1 MSKEKGIFLGTT
13 KLKEPVVFEEYSRE
27 NSKNDLRLGTLG
39 VGVSINTDKSNTLE
53 ELKSIREEN
62 IEKVLAK
69 AVEIMKIEDNY
80 AFNIAP
86 LNVKTEIAIYPL
98 TLGEKK
104 ILLELALVRSQIG
117 VVDCKY
123 VGQVIEEDLRDIH
136 MEFEKEFS
144 KEGVI

>member
-1 MSKEKGIFLGTT
+1 MRKEKGVFLGTSSQ
-13 KLKEPVVFEEYSRE
+13 KEPIVFEGYSRE

-39 VGVSINTDKSNTLE
+39 KGVSININENNTLE
-53 ELKSIREEN
+53 NLKNIKEEN

-80 AFNIAP
+80 AFDIDP
-86 LNVKTEIAIYPL
+86 LSSKTKIEIYPL
-98 TLGEKK
+98 VTGERKVE
-104 ILLELALVRSQIG
+104 LELDLIGSQIG

-123 VGQVIEEDLRDIH
+123 VGQVMEEDLRDIG

>member
-1 MSKEKGIFLGTT
+1 MKKERGVFLGISSQ
-13 KLKEPVVFEEYSRE
+13 KEPIVFERYSRE
-27 NSKNDLRLGTLG
+27 NSKNNLKLGTLG
-39 VGVSINTDKSNTLE
+39 KGVSINIDEKNMLE
-53 ELKSIREEN
+53 KLKSIREEN

-86 LNVKTEIAIYPL
+86 SNVKTEISIYPL

-117 VVDCKY
+117 VVDCQY
-123 VGQVIEEDLRDIH
+123 GDQVMEEDIRDIGI
-136 MEFEKEFS
+136 EFEKEFG
-144 KEGVI
+144 KEGII